1 MKHLLVLIAALFS
14 TLAHAGL
21 TPEQQ
26 SVLRADIQADPV
38 LSQLQPSSNAVQAII
53 SAYDAAPATACVVWK
68 PVLTADV
75 MRDAIVGG
83 AVQLDNLTV
92 GKRDALLYLVSADLV
107 NTSSLRTTLDDLC
120 GSQNTLKA
128 SIQAAQKRNSN
139 RLEKLFAT
147 GSCTTASP
155 STMSIEGGLSYGEVL
170 QVMGW

>member
-1 MKHLLVLIAALFS
+1 MKYMLVLLTLLFS
-14 TLAHAGL
+14 AFAHAEL
-21 TPEQQ
+21 TAEQRAT
-26 SVLRADIQADPV
+26 LLADIQADPV
-38 LSQLQPSSNAVQAII
+38 LSQLQPSSNAVQAVIA
-53 SAYDAAPATACVVWK
+53 AYEAAPATACVVWK

-107 NTSSLRTTLDDLC
+107 NTPALRTTLDDLC

-147 GSCTTASP
+147 GSCTVASP
-155 STMSIEGGLSYGEVL
+155 STMSIEGGLSYGDVL